1 MSVDQGLVDWVTECL
16 EPIGRVTMRRMMG
29 GAVLYCD
36 GTVFALVDDGD
47 LYFKGDAIN
56 AEEFSSAGRG
66 KFEFSG
72 KDGKVATMNYWS
84 APLDAYDDPDALR
97 DWARLGIAAG
107 ERAPRKKR
115 KR

>member
-16 EPIGRVTMRRMMG
+16 EPIGRVTMR
-29 GAVLYCD
+29 
-36 GTVFALVDDGD
+36 
-47 LYFKGDAIN
+47 FKGDAIN